1 MENKQDKQ
9 EWYRVTITNNE
20 TGEVMS
26 DTVTKAIM
34 LVMLFENDETRRRA
48 AETKA
53 LSASGVAVENLVS
66 RAEPFELLHL
76 VNGMQG
82 VIQEIME
89 EYPILPMLAQIT
101 RTERTHLGETE
112 DE

>member
-20 TGEVMS
+20 TGEVMI

-34 LVMLFENDETRRRA
+34 LVMLFENDETRRRD

-53 LSASGVAVENLVS
+53 LSASGVAVEKLASRVDPFDLLSLVD
-66 RAEPFELLHL
+66 
-76 VNGMQG
+76 GMQG
-82 VIQEIME
+82 LLQEIME
-89 EYPILPMLAQIT
+89 EYPLLQLLAQNT
-101 RTERTHLGETE
+101 RTERTYLDETE

>member
-20 TGEVMS
+20 TGEVMI

-53 LSASGVAVENLVS
+53 LSASGVAVEKLASRVDPFDLLSLVD
-66 RAEPFELLHL
+66 
-76 VNGMQG
+76 GMQG
-82 VIQEIME
+82 LLQEIME
-89 EYPILPMLAQIT
+89 EYPLLQLLAQNT
-101 RTERTHLGETE
+101 RTERTYLDETE